1 MLCGEYESFAHMN
14 LGAMLTSDA
23 SEEGFKIMIPH
34 YKKARAI
41 YNLVG
46 MKDKANHLDTVISVL
61 TAEEQ
66 GANDADALSSTEKIS
81 GIIRNLYELHLN
93 TKGMDSEDTIR
104 SGLSYAKQL
113 RSDIRRIEAERLV
126 AKLATISRRVHG
138 PDHRMTI
145 EAAELL
151 ELCKERYVI
160 VLPECQMFR
169 ALRYENDGEICV
181 VMGPITKPRMIE
193 DERVYNVEWNLVI
206 PNIGCPVICHGLVSA
221 SHLNG
226 KPGEVRNLKHNEPDI
241 RCAVY
246 FEKKS
251 LKSALVKPEN
261 LRVAFELPD
270 EK

>member
-1 MLCGEYESFAHMN
+1 MLKE
-14 LGAMLTSDA
+14 
-23 SEEGFKIMIPH
+23 FK
-34 YKKARAI
+34 K
-41 YNLVG
+41 
-46 MKDKANHLDTVISVL
+46 
-61 TAEEQ
+61 
-66 GANDADALSSTEKIS
+66 
-81 GIIRNLYELHLN
+81 
-93 TKGMDSEDTIR
+93 
-104 SGLSYAKQL
+104 
-113 RSDIRRIEAERLV
+113 
-126 AKLATISRRVHG
+126 
-138 PDHRMTI
+138 
-145 EAAELL
+145 
-151 ELCKERYVI
+151 RYVI
-160 VLPECQMFR
+160 VLPDIVLPEIKQFQ
-169 ALRYENDGEICV
+169 ALRYENEGEICV
-181 VMGPITKPRMIE
+181 VQGPVTTPRMIE

>member
-1 MLCGEYESFAHMN
+1 MEMTILLNNLLSMVDQTKKELKMSRWIHMPKGSEEYEYYKALCGNYEARAYHQ
-14 LGAMLTSDA
+14 LGVLLLMCDT
-23 SEEGFKIMIPH
+23 SEEGFKIMITH

-126 AKLATISRRVHG
+126 AKLATISRRVLG
-138 PDHRMTI
+138 PYHRITI
-145 EAAELL
+145 
-151 ELCKERYVI
+151 
-160 VLPECQMFR
+160 
-169 ALRYENDGEICV
+169 
-181 VMGPITKPRMIE
+181 
-193 DERVYNVEWNLVI
+193 
-206 PNIGCPVICHGLVSA
+206 
-221 SHLNG
+221 
-226 KPGEVRNLKHNEPDI
+226 
-241 RCAVY
+241 
-246 FEKKS
+246 
-251 LKSALVKPEN
+251 
-261 LRVAFELPD
+261 
-270 EK
+270 